1 MHTPVAICELSIKIS
16 SYVKSL
22 TKSEK
27 KVALY
32 VLDHFEDILNM
43 SVTDLAE
50 QANVGET
57 TVLRFCRKLDFKGY
71 QEFKLALAKSTVHPL
86 ANLHSQLTESDPF
99 QVMLQKVNASNVQA
113 IQETTGMVDAK
124 ELNRAVE
131 LILNSRK
138 IHVYG
143 AGVSGVTAL
152 DAKSRFMRIGL
163 SVDAFLDAH
172 QQAMAATTL
181 SENDLAIGFS
191 VSGSTKDTVDAL
203 RIAKENGA
211 KIIAGTHFAR
221 SPVTKMADVVLL
233 HGGRE
238 TPLQGGSLAAKIA
251 QLHAVDLLYTGVA
264 LRMKEKALY
273 FREKAAKAVA
283 DKAY

>member
-1 MHTPVAICELSIKIS
+1 METPVAINELYAKIN

-22 TKSEK
+22 TKSEQ
-27 KVALY
+27 KVAHF
-32 VLDHFEDILNM
+32 VLERFDEILNM

-71 QEFKLALAKSTVHPL
+71 QEFKLALAKNTINPL
-86 ANLHSQLTESDPF
+86 SNLHSNLTESDPF
-99 QVMLQKVNASNVQA
+99 QVMIQKVNASNVQA
-113 IQETTGMVDAK
+113 IQETTGMIDSK
-124 ELNRAVE
+124 ELNRAIE
-131 LILNSRK
+131 LILSSQK
-138 IHVYG
+138 IHFYG

-163 SVDAFLDAH
+163 SADALLDAH
-172 QQAMAATTL
+172 HQAMAAATL
-181 SENDLAIGFS
+181 SEHDLAIGFS

-203 RIAKENGA
+203 TIAKANGA
-211 KIIAGTHFAR
+211 KIIASTHFAR
-221 SPVTKMADVVLL
+221 SPITKMADVVLL
-233 HGGRE
+233 NGGRE

-251 QLHAVDLLYTGVA
+251 QLHAIDLLYTGVA
-264 LRMKEKALY
+264 LRIKEKALY
-273 FREKAAKAVA
+273 YREKAAKAVV

>member
-1 MHTPVAICELSIKIS
+1 MVTNELHAKIH

-22 TKSEK
+22 TKSEQ
-27 KVALY
+27 KVAHF
-32 VLDHFEDILNM
+32 VLERFDEILHM

-71 QEFKLALAKSTVHPL
+71 QEFKLALAKNTVNPV
-86 ANLHSQLTESDPF
+86 ANLHSNLTESDPF
-99 QVMLQKVNASNVQA
+99 FVMVQKVNASNVQA
-113 IQETTGMVDAK
+113 IQETTGMIDSK
-124 ELNRAVE
+124 ELNRAIE
-131 LILNSRK
+131 LILSSQK
-138 IHVYG
+138 IHFYG
-143 AGVSGVTAL
+143 AGVSGITAM

-163 SVDAFLDAH
+163 SADALLDAH
-172 QQAMAATTL
+172 HQAMAAATL

-203 RIAKENGA
+203 TIAKANGA
-211 KIIAGTHFAR
+211 KIIASTHFAR
-221 SPVTKMADVVLL
+221 SPITRTADVVLL
-233 HGGRE
+233 NGGRE

-251 QLHAVDLLYTGVA
+251 QLHVIDLLYTGVA
-264 LRMKEKALY
+264 LRIKEKALY

>member
-1 MHTPVAICELSIKIS
+1 MHTHVAICELSIKIS

-113 IQETTGMVDAK
+113 VQETTGMVDAK

>member
-113 IQETTGMVDAK
+113 VQETTGMVDAK